1 MTNTV
6 HEAPAALWW
15 PQNLYYVNVHNLD
28 CYLDLESPDASTGY
42 NGNAWLVH
50 AYAGGVDITELLSD
64 HIIRDIETYAIQKM
78 VADE

>member
-1 MTNTV
+1 MTNAT

-28 CYLDLESPDASTGY
+28 CYLDLEPPDDTTGY

-64 HIIRDIETYAIQKM
+64 HIIRDIETYALQKM
-78 VADE
+78 VASE